1 MVSLPE
7 NIRTVALVHIQFRQ
21 LMLVRPRGKAAFY
34 MPGGKL
40 EEGETDFEALIREIN
55 EETHLIL
62 EPATIRF
69 RRTYTAPA
77 YGLPTAQVEIACY
90 SAHVHGKPVPGSE
103 IVDIG
108 FFRSGTYLE
117 LKDVAPAVV
126 EIIKDLV
133 ASDEID

>member
-1 MVSLPE
+1 MSLPKS
-7 NIRTVALVHIQFRQ
+7 IRTVALVHIQSRQ
-21 LMLVRPRGKAAFY
+21 LMLVRPHGKAAFY

-40 EEGETDFEALIREIN
+40 EDGETEHEALIREIN

-62 EPATIRF
+62 EPATISF
-69 RRTYTAPA
+69 RRTYIAPA
-77 YGLPTAQVEIACY
+77 YGLPTAQVEIGCY
-90 SAHVHGKPVPGSE
+90 GALVDGKPVPGRE
-103 IVDIG
+103 IADIG
-108 FFRSGTYLE
+108 FFRSGTYLR